1 MHKSKPTFRVCA
13 EGNCCT
19 SDVAIK
25 ALPWLHMA
33 SWVELQEREIAVP
46 SVKQQ
51 LAAVGHL
58 FDWLVVGQVVPINPA
73 ASEPGPRHVVRVGKT
88 AVLEP
93 AEAWVLWFV
102 SPKCFGM
109 LPAARSLPACTS
121 SARGRCLSFGP
132 PSPASTS
139 ILWGGIRLRAAHQ

>member
-1 MHKSKPTFRVCA
+1 
-13 EGNCCT
+13 
-19 SDVAIK
+19 
-25 ALPWLHMA
+25 MA
-33 SWVELQEREIAVP
+33 NWVELQEREIVVP

-51 LAAVGHL
+51 PAAVGHL

-73 ASEPGPRHVVRVGKT
+73 ASEPDPRHVVRAGKT

-93 AEAWVLWFV
+93 VEARALWFV
-102 SPKCFGM
+102 SPKCFGRRQ
-109 LPAARSLPACTS
+109 AARSVPACTS
-121 SARGRCLSFGP
+121 SARGRCLSFGL

>member
-1 MHKSKPTFRVCA
+1 
-13 EGNCCT
+13 
-19 SDVAIK
+19 
-25 ALPWLHMA
+25 MA
-33 SWVELQEREIAVP
+33 NWVELQEREIVVP

-51 LAAVGHL
+51 LAVGRL
-58 FDWLVVGQVVPINPA
+58 FDWLVVGQVGPINPA
-73 ASEPGPRHVVRVGKT
+73 ASEPGLRHVVRAGKT

-93 AEAWVLWFV
+93 VEARALWFGT
-102 SPKCFGM
+102 PKCFGRR
-109 LPAARSLPACTS
+109 PAARSLPARTS